1 MEKQPVPFLPPSVSF
16 HGEVT
21 SEAALWASEQRFQ
34 AVFEQAAVGMA
45 VVGLDGHWLKVN
57 RKLADIVGYTAEELL
72 GHSFADITHPDD
84 LADDLDNVQRLL
96 AGDIAF
102 YTMEKRYI
110 HKAGQ
115 TVWINLTVSLAHGR
129 DGGPDHFISVIEDID
144 ARKAAERDAALNA
157 ARLGDLAKVVE
168 RVAAARDLETLM
180 GVIRPSIRQLTGA
193 DGATLVLR
201 EDGHCHYVDEDAIG
215 PLWKGQRF
223 PLETCI
229 SGWAMLNDA
238 AAVIEDIFADP
249 RIPHAAYR
257 PTFVKSLS
265 MVPVGHN
272 PPTAAIGCYWARHHH
287 ASAEELALQQALA
300 DAMSVGL
307 ANIQLYHHLDK
318 ARRTAEAAAATTR
331 VQAVALAENERL
343 MRLFVEHAPAA
354 LAMFDR
360 AMRYLAVSNRWVD
373 DYGLAGISLLGN
385 SHYQIFPEISETWR
399 DIHRRALAGEVIQAE
414 EDRFERADGSV
425 QWLRWEVRP
434 WYGPDDAIGG
444 IAIFSED
451 ISSIKNAQE
460 EILRL
465 NADLE
470 RKVADRTA
478 ELTAANAELEAFA
491 YAVSHDLRGPL
502 RALSGFSQALQEDF
516 GDQLTG
522 EASVYLNQ
530 IDIASRNMGKLIDGI
545 LVLSRVTRGELLR
558 ESIDLSAMA
567 THLLTKLAG
576 ENPDRCVDWQVAP
589 GLTVVGDPRLV
600 ETALAN
606 LLGNAW
612 KYTSR
617 TAQPRIRV
625 EAGSTGGLTGIC
637 VVDNGAGFDDAYGAR
652 LFKPFQR
659 LHRQDEFP
667 GIGIGLATVQRIVH
681 RHGGEIRAE
690 GRPGNGATFCFTLSG
705 DMPKESP

>member
-1 MEKQPVPFLPPSVSF
+1 MEKQSASSCSSSTAA
-16 HGEVT
+16 ET
-21 SEAALWASEQRFQ
+21 ALWASEQRFQ

-45 VVGLDGHWLKVN
+45 VVGLDGRWLKVN
-57 RKLADIVGYTAEELL
+57 RKLADIVGYSVPELL
-72 GHSFADITHPDD
+72 DHSFADITHPDD
-84 LADDLDNVQRLL
+84 LADDLDNVRALL
-96 AGDIAF
+96 SGDVTS
-102 YTMEKRYI
+102 YTMEKRYL
-110 HKAGQ
+110 HKAGRA
-115 TVWINLTVSLAHGR
+115 VWINLTVSLAHDQ
-129 DGGPDHFISVIEDID
+129 DGQPDYFISVIEDID
-144 ARKAAERDAALNA
+144 ARKAAESAAALNA
-157 ARLGDLAKVVE
+157 ARLGELAKVVE
-168 RVAAARDLETLM
+168 HVGGARDFETLM
-180 GVIRPSIRQLTGA
+180 AVIRPSIRQLTGA

-201 EDGHCHYVDEDAIG
+201 EEGHCHYVDEDAIG

-223 PLETCI
+223 LLEHCI
-229 SGWAMLNDA
+229 SGWTMLNDA

-249 RIPHAAYR
+249 RIPHEAYR

-272 PPTAAIGCYWARHHH
+272 PPVAAIGCYWASHHH
-287 ASAEELALQQALA
+287 ATAEELALQQALA
-300 DAMSVGL
+300 DALSVGL
-307 ANIQLYHHLDK
+307 ANIQLYRHLDV
-318 ARRTAEAAAATTR
+318 ARRAAEAAAASAR
-331 VQAVALAENERL
+331 VQAATLAENERL

-360 AMRYLAVSNRWVD
+360 AMRYLAVSNRWID
-373 DYGLAGISLLGN
+373 DYGLAGVPLLGN

-399 DIHRRALAGEVIQAE
+399 EIHRRALGGELIRAE

-434 WYGPDDAIGG
+434 WYGFDDAIGG

-451 ISSIKNAQE
+451 ISDIKNAQE

-470 RKVADRTA
+470 RKVTERTA

-522 EASVYLNQ
+522 DAATYLDQ

-558 ESIDLSAMA
+558 ETIDLSAMA
-567 THLLTKLAG
+567 ERLLTRLAQESPG
-576 ENPDRCVDWQVAP
+576 RAVDWQVAP
-589 GLTVVGDPRLV
+589 GLEATGDPRLV

-612 KYTSR
+612 KYTGHA
-617 TAQPRIRV
+617 AQPRIRV
-625 EAGSTGGLTGIC
+625 EAGCVAGLTGIC
-637 VVDNGAGFDDAYGAR
+637 VTDNGAGFDDAYGER

-667 GIGIGLATVQRIVH
+667 GIGIGLATVQRIVR
-681 RHGGEIRAE
+681 RHGGDIRAQ
-690 GRPGNGATFCFTLSG
+690 GRPGAGATFCFTLSADLPG
-705 DMPKESP
+705 ETP

>member
-1 MEKQPVPFLPPSVSF
+1 MVAE
-16 HGEVT
+16 T
-21 SEAALWASEQRFQ
+21 ALRASEQRFQ

-84 LADDLDNVQRLL
+84 LAGDLDNVQHLL

-110 HKAGQ
+110 HKAGRV
-115 TVWINLTVSLAHGR
+115 VWINLTVSLAHGP
-129 DGGPDHFISVIEDID
+129 DGGPDHFISVIEDIN

-223 PLETCI
+223 PLDHCI
-229 SGWAMLNDA
+229 SGWTMLNDA

-249 RIPHAAYR
+249 RIPHEAYR

-272 PPTAAIGCYWARHHH
+272 PPVAAIGCYWARRHH
-287 ASAEELALQQALA
+287 ATAEELALQQALA
-300 DAMSVGL
+300 DALSVGL
-307 ANIQLYHHLDK
+307 ANIQLYRHLDV
-318 ARRTAEAAAATTR
+318 ARRAAETSAASAR
-331 VQAVALAENERL
+331 VQAATLAENERL

-360 AMRYLAVSNRWVD
+360 AMRYLAASNRWVD
-373 DYGLAGISLLGN
+373 DFGLAGIPLLGN

-399 DIHRRALAGEVIQAE
+399 EIHRRALAGEVIRAE

-444 IAIFSED
+444 LAIFSED

-470 RKVADRTA
+470 RKVTERTA

-502 RALSGFSQALQEDF
+502 RALSGFSKALQEDF

-522 EASVYLNQ
+522 DAAAYLDQ

-558 ESIDLSAMA
+558 ETIDLSAMA
-567 THLLTKLAG
+567 ARLLTRLAQESPG
-576 ENPDRCVDWQVAP
+576 RAVDWQVAP
-589 GLTVVGDPRLV
+589 GLEVTGDPRLV

-612 KYTSR
+612 KYTGH
-617 TAQPRIRV
+617 TARPRIRV
-625 EAGSTGGLTGIC
+625 EAGSVADLSGIC
-637 VVDNGAGFDDAYGAR
+637 VTDNGAGFDDSYGER

-667 GIGIGLATVQRIVH
+667 GIGIGLATVQRIVR
-681 RHGGEIRAE
+681 RHGGDIRAQS
-690 GRPGNGATFCFTLSG
+690 RPGAGAVFCFSLSTDLPG
-705 DMPKESP
+705 ETP

>member
-1 MEKQPVPFLPPSVSF
+1 MEKQPATAFPLNTR
-16 HGEVT
+16 GARTAET
-21 SEAALWASEQRFQ
+21 ALWASDQRFQ

-45 VVGLDGHWLKVN
+45 VVGLDGQWLKVN
-57 RKLADIVGYTAEELL
+57 RKLADIVGYTAQELL
-72 GHSFADITHPDD
+72 GCSFADITHPED
-84 LADDLDNVQRLL
+84 LADDLDNVRRLL
-96 AGDIAF
+96 AGDITC

-115 TVWINLTVSLAHGR
+115 AVWINLTVSLAHDQDGR
-129 DGGPDHFISVIEDID
+129 PDSFISVIEDIG
-144 ARKAAERDAALNA
+144 ARKAAEGDAALNA
-157 ARLGDLAKVVE
+157 TRLGELAKVVE
-168 RVAAARDLETLM
+168 RIAAARDLETLM
-180 GVIRPSIRQLTGA
+180 AVIRPSIRQLTGA

-223 PLETCI
+223 PLEHCI
-229 SGWAMLNDA
+229 SGWTMLNDT

-249 RIPHAAYR
+249 RIPHQAYR

-272 PPTAAIGCYWARHHH
+272 PPVAAIGCYWARRHH
-287 ASAEELALQQALA
+287 ANAEELALQQALA
-300 DAMSVGL
+300 DALSVGL
-307 ANIQLYHHLDK
+307 ANIQLYHHLDV
-318 ARRTAEAAAATTR
+318 ARRAAEAAADSAR
-331 VQAVALAENERL
+331 VQAATLAENERL

-399 DIHRRALAGEVIQAE
+399 DIHRRALAGEVIRAE

-434 WYGPDDAIGG
+434 WYGPDDAVGG

-451 ISSIKNAQE
+451 ISDIKNAQE

-478 ELTAANAELEAFA
+478 ELTAANAEMEAFA

-545 LVLSRVTRGELLR
+545 LVLSRVSRGELLR
-558 ESIDLSAMA
+558 ETIDLSAMA
-567 THLLTKLAG
+567 AHLLARLAE
-576 ENPDRCVDWQVAP
+576 ENLGRHVDWQVAP

-612 KYTSR
+612 KYTGH

-625 EAGSTGGLTGIC
+625 EAGSAAGLSGIC
-637 VVDNGAGFDDAYGAR
+637 VSDNGAGFDDAYGER

-667 GIGIGLATVQRIVH
+667 GIGIGLATVQRIVR
-681 RHGGEIRAE
+681 RHGGDIRAE

-705 DMPKESP
+705 DMPRESP